1 MDKVTRANW
10 ILRPM
15 GAILLLAGLA
25 LAQSKPILVL
35 RPAGATFEE
44 TFKGI
49 KETLG
54 PSYTIQDVLVGKDSE
69 VDGIVKQWTAT
80 KPKAVFALD
89 NKAIS
94 LAKEARVK
102 LSDTAAPL
110 VALMGVRVDAAIQ
123 GLPNVASVTYEIPA
137 VTLVVN
143 LRAIAQGKISKVGV
157 IYRTSME
164 DLFQK
169 NAQFCKGENVELV
182 GYKVAEDADPKD
194 ALKEGLKTLTGRD
207 DMDALA
213 VFNDNFFLNAKL
225 LKEVWLPT
233 LSGWK
238 RPVLVGV
245 ESLVK
250 PELKFGTF
258 AILPDHYAL
267 GAQAAGLLQE
277 IEDAGWKVDGTRVDQ
292 PLSVIKVLNMRGMK
306 NCCGVKE
313 GKLNEIDKILE

>member
-1 MDKVTRANW
+1 MTRA
-10 ILRPM
+10 IRLIRPL
-15 GAILLLAGLA
+15 GAILLLAGMA
-25 LAQSKPILVL
+25 LAQTKPILVL
-35 RPAGATFEE
+35 RPAGPNFEE

-54 PSYTIQDVLVGKDSE
+54 ATYAIEDVVLAKDAEAGE
-69 VDGIVKQWTAT
+69 VVKKWSAI
-80 KPKAVFALD
+80 KPKAIFAMD
-89 NKAIS
+89 NRAIG
-94 LAKEARVK
+94 LAREARTK
-102 LSDTAAPL
+102 LSDTATPL
-110 VALMGVRVDAAIQ
+110 VALMGVRVDAAIA
-123 GLPNVASVTYEIPA
+123 GIPNAASVTYEIPA

-143 LRAIAQGKISKVGV
+143 LRAISTGKIAKVGV
-157 IYRTSME
+157 IYRASME
-164 DLFQK
+164 DFFQK

-182 GYKVAEDADPKD
+182 GYKVADDADPKS
-194 ALKEGLKTLTGRD
+194 ALKDGLTALTDRK

-225 LKEVWLPT
+225 LKEVWLPA

-267 GAQAAGLLQE
+267 GSQAAGLMQE
-277 IEDAGWKVDGTRVDQ
+277 IEDAGWKVDGIRNDQ

-306 NCCGVKE
+306 SCCGVQE
-313 GKLNEIDKILE
+313 GKTNEIDKILE

>member
-1 MDKVTRANW
+1 RATAW
-10 ILRPM
+10 IRPL
-15 GAILLLAGLA
+15 GAILILAGTA

-35 RPAGATFEE
+35 RPSGPNFEE

-54 PSYTIQDVLVGKDSE
+54 PSYSIEEMIVDKETETSE
-69 VDGIVKQWTAT
+69 LTKKWTSA
-80 KPKAVFALD
+80 KPKAVFAMD
-89 NKAIS
+89 NKAIA
-94 LAKEARVK
+94 LARDARGK
-102 LSDTAAPL
+102 LSDTAVPL
-110 VALMGVRVDAAIQ
+110 VALMGVRVDAAIA
-123 GLPNVASVTYEIPA
+123 GMSNAASVTYEIPA

-143 LRAIAQGKISKVGV
+143 LRAITTGKISKVGV
-157 IYRTSME
+157 IYRTSMQ
-164 DLFQK
+164 DFFQK
-169 NAQFCKGENVELV
+169 NAKYCQGENVELV
-182 GYKVAEDADPKD
+182 GIQVADDADPKSS
-194 ALKEGLKTLTGRD
+194 LKNGLTSLTERKD
-207 DMDALA
+207 IDALA

-245 ESLVK
+245 ESLVR

-277 IEDAGWKVDGTRVDQ
+277 IEDAGWKVEGERNDQ
-292 PLSVIKVLNMRGMK
+292 PLSVIKVLNLKGMK
-306 NCCGVKE
+306 ACCGVQE
-313 GKLNEIDKILE
+313 GKTNEIDKILE

>member
-1 MDKVTRANW
+1 MTRAYRM
-10 ILRPM
+10 IRPM
-15 GAILLLAGLA
+15 GAILVLAGMA
-25 LAQSKPILVL
+25 LAQTKPILVL
-35 RPAGATFEE
+35 RPAGPNFEE

-49 KETLG
+49 KEALG
-54 PSYTIQDVLVGKDSE
+54 PTYAIDELVVGKDSE
-69 VDGIVKQWTAT
+69 GDELTKKWSAT

-89 NKAIS
+89 NKSIS
-94 LAKEARVK
+94 LAKDVRGK
-102 LSDTAAPL
+102 LGDTAVPL
-110 VALMGVRVDAAIQ
+110 VALMGVRVDAAIA
-123 GLPNVASVTYEIPA
+123 GIPNAASVTYEIPA

-143 LRAIAQGKISKVGV
+143 LRAVSTGKISKVGV
-157 IYRTSME
+157 IYRASME
-164 DLFQK
+164 SFFLN

-182 GYKVAEDADPKD
+182 GHKVADDADPRSSLKD
-194 ALKEGLKTLTGRD
+194 GLKSLTERKD
-207 DMDALA
+207 IDALA

-277 IEDAGWKVDGTRVDQ
+277 IEDAGWKVDGVRNDQ

-306 NCCGVKE
+306 SCCGVQE
-313 GKLNEIDKILE
+313 GKINEIDKILE